1 MLWSPPIPSPQTA
14 GPFVAGLATEGVRK
28 RAGSA
33 GSRGE
38 MPRLY
43 SCLAVTCLDFQNRA
57 RVRPRVGFH
66 FSCVS
71 HQTALLTLHSPHKQR
86 CSHLLLRDPFTVG
99 QGGVSS
105 PCSPRTSAVTAGRA
119 VSPLSQACS
128 VRLSLSPCHLPSTV
142 PRGGDS
148 VAAHGAR
155 SQQVPWVGGSSV
167 LSLQIYR
174 ENTGHTM
181 PLSSSPVMCIM
192 QFSKE
197 LITWNLVSIC

>member
-57 RVRPRVGFH
+57 RVRPRVGVH

-105 PCSPRTSAVTAGRA
+105 PCSPRTSAVTAGPRGFTA
-119 VSPLSQACS
+119 VSGM
-128 VRLSLSPCHLPSTV
+128 LSPPLAESLPPAQHCA
-142 PRGGDS
+142 PRGRQCGS
-148 VAAHGAR
+148 PRSPVPAGALGR
-155 SQQVPWVGGSSV
+155 RQ
-167 LSLQIYR
+167 
-174 ENTGHTM
+174 
-181 PLSSSPVMCIM
+181 LSSKPAD
-192 QFSKE
+192 
-197 LITWNLVSIC
+197 LP